1 MNTNTQILTE
11 GQTVGAFYGYKF
23 VGFRPSDGAW
33 MFMTPAGG
41 YKDGGTVSETDRQ
54 VIGNAQ
60 PWFTFGWNN
69 SVRYKNFDLSV
80 FFRGVVGNKI
90 LNLTRWAYG
99 PQQSQSSNVF
109 IKDAVGSNVV
119 YSDKG
124 HFSDYYLEDGSY
136 MKLDNVTL
144 GYNFKPQGNK
154 YVENMRVY
162 FTGQNLLTLTK
173 YSGQDPEV
181 NTTSVWNAGIDYC
194 DFYPTVANFLIGVNI
209 SLK

>member
-1 MNTNTQILTE
+1 MLQ
-11 GQTVGAFYGYKF
+11 
-23 VGFRPSDGAW
+23 
-33 MFMTPAGG
+33 
-41 YKDGGTVSETDRQ
+41 
-54 VIGNAQ
+54 
-60 PWFTFGWNN
+60 
-69 SVRYKNFDLSV
+69 YKNFDLAL

-99 PQQSQSSNVF
+99 PQASQSSNVF
-109 IKDAVGSNVV
+109 IKDAVGSNVI

-136 MKLDNVTL
+136 VKLDNVTL
-144 GYNFKPQGNK
+144 GYNFKPKSNK

-181 NTTSVWNAGIDYC
+181 NTTSVWDAGIDYC